1 MKKFIIPGLL
11 ILLFGISIFVR
22 IVGLEKSPLSLGF
35 DEASLGYNAYS
46 LYLTGKDEYGNK
58 LPLSLRSFNDF
69 KPALYAYLAIP
80 FIHFLDLNQTS
91 IRAPSAVMGTISLL
105 FMLLIFKKLSK
116 QSWITSILVILFLSF
131 LPWRLHFSRVAFESN
146 VSMAFFTGAVWCL
159 LNYEKNRIYK
169 LSLIIFSTL
178 SIYSYHGARL
188 AIPLLVGFYLVD
200 KNWANLKK
208 RLDMSQLK
216 NFWPL
221 AAIFSLYI
229 PMFLETRAGN
239 ILTRFS
245 QTNVFTHF
253 YPYSPSELTVFSKPL
268 FNILGNPVY
277 FLGGILS
284 GHVFSYLSPQNL
296 SLLIY
301 PGVIKSAQVI
311 SGSGMLGYL
320 GGLFFILGMVVSL
333 KRLVNDAEW
342 RVVGYWFLAG
352 IAPAALTWEWF
363 YPLRSL
369 NAFPAMEIV
378 AGAGIV
384 FTLNKLVAFKNT
396 LFKYSLAG
404 ALVSIFIMNSIYN
417 VLNEFNYGAWETNG
431 EFQPGGYKEG
441 APLLA
446 SFVDKYDTIYIDSAH
461 AQNYTIFWFYLKYPP
476 EKVQAI
482 AHLRNRPGVEGP
494 PTFDFDKFKYRRYD
508 WPEFK
513 KEKNFI
519 FWTSSEVKD
528 EEIKSTPGA
537 SLYRINGPLDNWPV
551 TIITKE

>member
-1 MKKFIIPGLL
+1 MKKLIIPGLL
-11 ILLFGISIFVR
+11 ILLIGISLFVR
-22 IVGLEKSPLSLGF
+22 VVGLEKSPLSLGF

-46 LYLTGKDEYGNK
+46 LYLTGKDEYGNP

-80 FIHFLDLNQTS
+80 FIHFLDLNQTAV
-91 IRAPSAVMGTISLL
+91 RAPSALMGTISLL
-105 FMLLIFKKLSK
+105 FMLLIFKRLSK
-116 QSWITSILVILFLSF
+116 QSWIISILIIMFLSF

-159 LNYEKNRIYK
+159 LNYERNRLYK
-169 LSLIIFSTL
+169 IFLIIFSTL
-178 SIYSYHGARL
+178 AIYSYHGARL
-188 AIPLLVGFYLVD
+188 AIPILLVFYLTD
-200 KNWANLKK
+200 KNRKSLKK
-208 RLDMSQLK
+208 PKISILK
-216 NFWPL
+216 SFWPL
-221 AAIFSLYI
+221 LAIFSLYI

-253 YPYSPSELTVFSKPL
+253 YPYSPSELTVFSNPL
-268 FNILGNPVY
+268 FNILGNPIY

-311 SGSGMLGYL
+311 SGSGMFGYI
-320 GGLFFILGMVVSL
+320 GGLFFVLGLGLSL
-333 KRLVNDAEW
+333 NKLVKDREW
-342 RVVGYWFLAG
+342 RILGYWFLSG

-369 NAFPAMEIV
+369 NAFPSMEIV
-378 AGAGIV
+378 IGMGIV
-384 FTLNKLVAFKNT
+384 FVIHKLWGLKNAP
-396 LFKYSLAG
+396 FKYFLVG
-404 ALVSIFIMNSIYN
+404 ALTATLVMSSIYN
-417 VLNEFNYGAWETNG
+417 TLNELNYGAWETNG

-441 APLLA
+441 APLL
-446 SFVDKYDTIYIDSAH
+446 SSLMDKYDTIYIDSAH

-476 EKVQAI
+476 EKVQQI
-482 AHLRNRPGVEGP
+482 AGLRNRPGVEGP
-494 PTFDFDKFKYRRYD
+494 PTFDFDKFKYRKYD
-508 WPEFK
+508 WPTVK
-513 KEKNFI
+513 KENSFV

-528 EEIKSTPGA
+528 DEILSTPGA
-537 SLYRINGPLDNWPV
+537 KLYRINSPLDNWPV
-551 TIITKE
+551 TIITKD